1 MRNAK
6 LFGIFVV
13 LLMLTIGVSGCINQ
27 EPTDVQDEMTENPE
41 DGVNGKTT
49 QLPNPAAVY
58 CERDKGGVHQSVETE
73 LGIASHTRHKILI
86 QALPEY
92 RNATHVSFITP
103 SLSLDIGSHSIRS
116 NTIQWIGSW

>member
-73 LGIASHTRHKILI
+73 LGSTGYCS
-86 QALPEY
+86 LPDGRTCEAWPFY
-92 RNATHVSFITP
+92 NSSGVDCIPYEA
-103 SLSLDIGSHSIRS
+103 
-116 NTIQWIGSW
+116 